1 MKINNRQTRE
11 DQKMTNTKKL
21 NEIIKHSGFKK
32 KYLAEQ
38 IGRTPYGLAL
48 KIDGTNEFTAQ
59 EIKKLCE
66 ILSITDPNEIMD
78 IFLNN

>member
-1 MKINNRQTRE
+1 
-11 DQKMTNTKKL
+11 MTNTKKL
-21 NEIIKHSGFKK
+21 NETIKRSGLKK
-32 KYLAEQ
+32 KYIAEQ

-66 ILSITDPNEIMD
+66 ILSITDPKEILE
-78 IFLNN
+78 IFLSDE

>member
-1 MKINNRQTRE
+1 
-11 DQKMTNTKKL
+11 MTNTKRL
-21 NEIIKHSGFKK
+21 NEIIKQSGLKK

-66 ILSITDPNEIMD
+66 ILMITDPNEILE
-78 IFLNN
+78 IFLDN